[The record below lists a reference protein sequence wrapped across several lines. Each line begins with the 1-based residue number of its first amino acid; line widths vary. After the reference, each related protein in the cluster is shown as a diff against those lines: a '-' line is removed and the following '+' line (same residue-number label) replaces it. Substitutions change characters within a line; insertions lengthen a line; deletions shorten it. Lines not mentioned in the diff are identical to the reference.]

1 MNNEQ
6 RIQAIKNR
14 LQALEPSE
22 LNIIDDSHKHIG
34 HPGAQT
40 GMAHIRI
47 KISSYKLDK
56 LNKVK
61 QHQSIYKALGSMMQ
75 TDLHAV
81 AIEIIPIKT

>member
-1 MNNEQ
+1 MNED
-6 RIQAIKNR
+6 RIAAVKER
-14 LQALEPSE
+14 LAALEPVY
-22 LNIIDDSHKHIG
+22 LDVIDESHLHIG

-61 QHQSIYKALGSMMQ
+61 QHQSIYKSLGSMMQ

>member
-1 MNNEQ
+1 MNED
-6 RIQAIKNR
+6 RIAAVKER
-14 LQALEPSE
+14 LAGLEPVY
-22 LNIIDDSHKHIG
+22 LDVIDESHLHIG

-61 QHQSIYKALGSMMQ
+61 QHQSIYKSLGSMMQ

>member
-1 MNNEQ
+1 MNED
-6 RIQAIKNR
+6 RIAAVKKR
-14 LQALEPSE
+14 LAGLEPVY
-22 LNIIDDSHKHIG
+22 LDIIDESHLHIG